1 MRYSVEFRPAVLKS
15 MKWLT
20 KKELQR
26 IKKKIDDLAENLP
39 DPAATKMKGNNI
51 FHRIHVGD
59 YRIVYEI
66 HGDRIVI
73 LVVKVGHCNDI
84 YKRLL

>member
-1 MRYSVEFRPAVLKS
+1 MKS
-15 MKWLT
+15 MQRLPKR
-20 KKELQR
+20 ELLR

-39 DPAATKMKGNNI
+39 DPATTKMKGNNT
-51 FHRIHVGD
+51 FHKIRAGN

-66 HGDRIVI
+66 HEDRLVI
-73 LVVKVGHCNDI
+73 LVVKVGHRKDV

>member
-1 MRYSVEFRPAVLKS
+1 MKS
-15 MKWLT
+15 MKGLS
-20 KKELQR
+20 KRELRR

-39 DPAATKMKGNNI
+39 DPATTKMKGNNP
-51 FHRIHVGD
+51 FHKVRVGD

-66 HGDRIVI
+66 HADRLVI
-73 LVVKVGHCNDI
+73 LVVKVGHRKDV

>member
-15 MKWLT
+15 LKQLP
-20 KKELQR
+20 KKELRR

-39 DPAATKMKGNNI
+39 DPATTKMKGNNT
-51 FHRIHVGD
+51 FHRIRSGD

-66 HGDRIVI
+66 YEDRLVI
-73 LVVKVGHCNDI
+73 LVVKVGHRKDV
-84 YKRLL
+84 YKKLL